1 MDPITHRHINN
12 SRTHIRC
19 TWRVIIKIMA
29 IVWNWLHWLLFHS
42 VRFVCYMLRF
52 FRYFGSL
59 KSVAISTNF
68 ICFYSNRTS
77 NSNFNSGTSKHM
89 RNSVRTLKCSIN
101 SELDTRIFSFYESW
115 DDFGLLIQR
124 DPYTKKGER
133 FCLSLSLTLTANA
146 CRHYCFCSWHFN
158 MFDWNWTFFFSVGW
172 SNNKAK

>member
-12 SRTHIRC
+12 SRTNIRC

-77 NSNFNSGTSKHM
+77 NSNFNSSTSKHM

-101 SELDTRIFSFYESW
+101 SELDTRIFFFLWKLRWFWSADTERSIHKKRRAFLPLSISHSHCKRMQT
-115 DDFGLLIQR
+115 LL
-124 DPYTKKGER
+124 
-133 FCLSLSLTLTANA
+133 FL
-146 CRHYCFCSWHFN
+146 F
-158 MFDWNWTFFFSVGW
+158 MTFQYVWLKLNIFFLCWLV
-172 SNNKAK
+172 